1 MLQPLP
7 GAAPTISLSG
17 SLLRDLEAFPGPLGT
32 GSSKDKV
39 GTRCSWQLV
48 CNLHAM
54 GMPRSVAHRCTAAFN
69 TCRRMLCCDALL
81 LQVAKFCAE
90 QAEAAA
96 ASAGSS
102 SSSRDRGTLWSVLRV
117 LALHQGKI
125 SSAPYSAAAAGGKQP
140 DPGSSPEC
148 QLAAALL
155 GSGHPFSGSEAHL
168 LLPTAAPSAHA
179 AAAAAQVQ
187 QLLLAGRRADAL
199 R

>member
-1 MLQPLP
+1 MLPPLP
-7 GAAPTISLSG
+7 SAASTISLTG
-17 SLLRDLEAFPGPLGT
+17 SLLPVLEAFPGPLGT
-32 GSSKDKV
+32 GSSKEKV
-39 GTRCSWQLV
+39 CSWQLGDQLV
-48 CNLHAM
+48 
-54 GMPRSVAHRCTAAFN
+54 
-69 TCRRMLCCDALL
+69 TCRPCACGPCHASLQCSSQHLPPHALLWHLLL
-81 LQVAKFCAE
+81 LQVAKFCTE

-96 ASAGSS
+96 ASADSRSS
-102 SSSRDRGTLWSVLRV
+102 LGRGTLWSVLRV

-125 SSAPYSAAAAGGKQP
+125 SSAPYSAPAAGGKQA

-155 GSGHPFSGSEAHL
+155 GSGHPSSGSQAHV
-168 LLPTAAPSAHA
+168 LLPTAAPSADA